1 CRRRK
6 VADHP
11 PRLDDPPAAQR
22 RGAAGRRDRARD
34 DPDLDRHRGHR
45 GHPLGPGPGAG
56 QVPGRGSRAGWRLAQ
71 RGRQNGPLD
80 PQQGVRGALPKVSA
94 VGERN
99 ELGLT
104 AWDRYRIL
112 TTYRTIAMVGL
123 SSNYYNASSFA
134 AIYLDANGYDIVPV
148 NPAQA
153 GKREIMG
160 RRVYASLREAA
171 ADHAIEIVD
180 VFRPSREVVPI
191 AREAVEIG
199 AKVLWMQL
207 GVINEE
213 AASI

>member
-1 CRRRK
+1 
-6 VADHP
+6 
-11 PRLDDPPAAQR
+11 LT
-22 RGAAGRRDRARD
+22 
-34 DPDLDRHRGHR
+34 
-45 GHPLGPGPGAG
+45 
-56 QVPGRGSRAGWRLAQ
+56 
-71 RGRQNGPLD
+71 
-80 PQQGVRGALPKVSA
+80 A

-99 ELGLT
+99 EHGLT

-112 TTYRTIAMVGL
+112 TSCRTIAMVGL

-171 ADHAIEIVD
+171 ADHPIEIVD
-180 VFRPSREVVPI
+180 VFRPSDEAPRV

-199 AKVLWMQL
+199 AKVLWLQL
-207 GVINEE
+207 GVISEE
-213 AASI
+213 AAALARAAGLEVVMDRCCKIEHARFFGGLRTIGLNTGVVTSRLAMRIPEG